1 MRARSTRRWKRI
13 GINTAGAVVAFVA
26 LFPVYWM
33 VLSSFKRNSQLRTL
47 DPQFLPTNPTLDNY
61 RRVFERD
68 FFWTAFRN
76 SAMVTTTVV
85 FLALTIAFFA
95 AVALSRFRFRGRKA
109 FLVTVIAIQMIPA
122 EALIISLFQV
132 LDGRDLTN
140 RIIGLSLTYLIF
152 VLPFTIWTL
161 RGFVGGVPLELE
173 DAARVDGASRLGA
186 FMRVTLPLIAPG
198 LVATGIFAV
207 HPRLERVHLRP
218 RPHEPPRNPDGAR
231 VAERLQRRRPW
242 HGLGRGHGGL
252 DHPGRAGRDLL
263 PPCPAQGH
271 GRPHRG
277 SREGMNVGVDVGG
290 TTTRAVVFDATL
302 APVDSRSG
310 STPPAA
316 VTRSSSSWRRSSRSS
331 PPAPEC
337 GRRPSPWGS
346 RAASTSTG
354 EW

>member
-1 MRARSTRRWKRI
+1 
-13 GINTAGAVVAFVA
+13 
-26 LFPVYWM
+26 M

-85 FLALTIAFFA
+85 FLALSIAFFA

-198 LVATGIFAV
+198 LVATGIFAFILAWNEFIFALV
-207 HPRLERVHLRP
+207 LMNRP
-218 RPHEPPRNPDGAR
+218 ETQTGPVWLNAFNDGAR
-231 VAERLQRRRPW
+231 GTDW
-242 HGLGRGHGGL
+242 GGVM
-252 DHPGRAGRDLL
+252 A
-263 PPCPAQGH
+263 
-271 GRPHRG
+271 
-277 SREGMNVGVDVGG
+277 
-290 TTTRAVVFDATL
+290 
-302 APVDSRSG
+302 G
-310 STPPAA
+310 STILA
-316 VTRSSSSWRRSSRSS
+316 VPVVIFFLLVQRKVT
-331 PPAPEC
+331 A
-337 GRRPSPWGS
+337 GLTAG
-346 RAASTSTG
+346 AVKG
-354 EW
+354 